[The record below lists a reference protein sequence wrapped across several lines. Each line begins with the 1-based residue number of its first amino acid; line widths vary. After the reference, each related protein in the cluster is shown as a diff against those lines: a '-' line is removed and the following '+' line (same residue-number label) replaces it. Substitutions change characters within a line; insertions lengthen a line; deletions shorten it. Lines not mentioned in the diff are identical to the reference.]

1 MRIEEEL
8 SHFVQGIN
16 FLKPM
21 IIDLAKVDEN
31 TATSKDKFFAEA
43 VAFRL
48 FRNYERLLRAVFL
61 DSCSRDTTLSGQP
74 ITSKLKC
81 PDWETAEEI
90 LKSGNRFLDWGN
102 IENTK
107 RNASL
112 IFNNGFPV
120 SDLVAP
126 VYSNLF
132 DLQRVRNFIAHDSAE
147 AIRGLEKIKPNYLP
161 AGRAMPSTAGEFLI
175 SRRRASEAQVVKKL
189 WKKVAALETIF
200 KEL

>member
-1 MRIEEEL
+1 MRIEDEL
-8 SHFVQGIN
+8 ASFVQGIN

-21 IIDLAKVDEN
+21 IIELSAVDEDS
-31 TATSKDKFFAEA
+31 ASEKDKFVAEA
-43 VAFRL
+43 VAFKL

-61 DSCSRDTTLSGQP
+61 DACSRNTTLSGRQ

-90 LKSGNRFLDWGN
+90 LKSGNRFIDWGN
-102 IENTK
+102 IENTN

-112 IFNNGFPV
+112 IFDNGFPV
-120 SDLVAP
+120 SDFVGP

-147 AIRGLEKIKPNYLP
+147 ATRGLERIKSNYLP
-161 AGRAMPSTAGEFLI
+161 VGRDMPSTAGEFLI
-175 SRRRASEAQVVKKL
+175 SRRRASEAQIIRKF
-189 WKKVAALETIF
+189 WNKVSALETIF
-200 KEL
+200 AEL